1 MMPIAVGMNV
11 MAYKHER
18 GDTLVEVLMAI
29 VILSVVIV
37 GAMTMMSR
45 GLAAAQ
51 VAVEHSQVRMSV
63 NGQIEMLRFARDSFL
78 TNTTDPSS
86 LQWTAIITGSNA
98 TAVNY
103 DTSCTVTGGKQGFY
117 MTKSATQVTRT
128 NYTPATPATVATPG
142 TGLWI
147 ETVLS
152 PAGVRPAFADF
163 VIRACWQGSGG
174 AGGQRTVTAVRLYD
188 PSR

>member
-1 MMPIAVGMNV
+1 MNV
-11 MAYKHER
+11 MAHKKTQR

-51 VAVEHSQVRMSV
+51 IALEHSQVRMSI
-63 NGQIEMLRFARDSFL
+63 NGQIEMLRYARDTFIKSP
-78 TNTTDPSS
+78 TDASAAQWSAIVTT
-86 LQWTAIITGSNA
+86 SNA
-98 TAVNY
+98 NAITYN
-103 DTSCTVTGGKQGFY
+103 TSCNVTGTKTGFY
-117 MTKSATQVTRT
+117 MSKNATQVTRST
-128 NYTPATPATVATPG
+128 YTPSTPQVVSTPG
-142 TGLWI
+142 VGMWI

-152 PAGVRPAFADF
+152 PVGIKPAYIDF
-163 VIRACWQGSGG
+163 IVRACWVGSGTTG
-174 AGGQRTVTAVRLYD
+174 MQRTVTAVRLYD

>member
-1 MMPIAVGMNV
+1 

-51 VAVEHSQVRMSV
+51 IAVEHSQVRMSV
-63 NGQIEMLRFARDSFL
+63 NGQVEMLRYARDSYL
-78 TNTTDPSS
+78 NNPTDPSS
-86 LQWTAIITGSNA
+86 LQWAAIITGSNTTA
-98 TAVNY
+98 TNY
-103 DTSCTVTGGKQGFY
+103 NDTCTVTGGKSAFY
-117 MTKSATQVTRT
+117 MTKNASQVTRT

-147 ETVLS
+147 EAILS
-152 PAGVRPAFADF
+152 PAGIRPAFVDF
-163 VIRACWQGSGG
+163 VVRACWQGSGG

>member
-1 MMPIAVGMNV
+1 
-11 MAYKHER
+11 MAHKLQR

-51 VAVEHSQVRMSV
+51 IALEHSQVRMSV
-63 NGQIEMLRFARDSFL
+63 NGQIEMLRYARDTFL
-78 TNTTDPSS
+78 KSPTDPSAG
-86 LQWTAIITGSNA
+86 QWSAIIAASNANAITYDASCNVTGSK
-98 TAVNY
+98 T
-103 DTSCTVTGGKQGFY
+103 GFY
-117 MTKSATQVTRT
+117 MTKNATQVTRNT
-128 NYTPATPATVATPG
+128 YTASTPAAVPTPG
-142 TGLWI
+142 TGMWI

-152 PAGVRPAFADF
+152 ASGVKPAYVDF
-163 VIRACWQGSGG
+163 IVRACWTGSGTTG
-174 AGGQRTVTAVRLYD
+174 AQRTVTAVRLYD

>member
-1 MMPIAVGMNV
+1 MPIAVGMNV
-11 MAYKHER
+11 MAYKYER

-29 VILSVVIV
+29 VLISVVIV

-63 NGQIEMLRFARDSFL
+63 NGQIEMLRFARDSYL
-78 TNTTDPSS
+78 ANPTDPSS
-86 LQWTAIITGSNA
+86 VQWSSTITASNTTAI
-98 TAVNY
+98 NY
-103 DTSCTVTGGKQGFY
+103 DTNCTVTGGKQGFY
-117 MTKSATQVTRT
+117 LTKNGSQVTRN
-128 NYTPATPATVATPG
+128 NYTPSTPATVSTPG

-147 ETVLS
+147 EAVLS
-152 PAGVRPAFADF
+152 PAGVRPAYADF